1 MSKTTSAELRD
12 TLGMRLLDT
21 VKNAEEI
28 APAMVSSV
36 VQYLKAFPPPEE
48 LDDLPATKVI
58 SASLQKYVK
67 TMPFNVNTTS
77 N

>member
-67 TMPFNVNTTS
+67 TMPFNANTTS

>member
-1 MSKTTSAELRD
+1 MSKTTSADLRD
-12 TLGMRLLDT
+12 TLGLRLLDT

-48 LDDLPATKVI
+48 LDDLPATKAI

-67 TMPFNVNTTS
+67 TMPFNANTTS